1 MTKRRGD
8 RPSAGGGLAPISEA
22 KEAFTKLSINDEDDV
37 DNDDET
43 SSGAAAAEDN
53 ATTSDAASAA
63 ARAAPERMDS
73 TSSDDPSPIYLVNE
87 NTGASWELTWPIW
100 HLLGHS
106 ERKDI
111 ANRYGYKSIGEFEE
125 YMTLSKATSASA
137 GGTGGIDTAATT
149 VARSASSTSG
159 DAYDSAILYDAEADP
174 RNWGLPTVAERSADD
189 PRRQLKHYES
199 EDDKKPHAQ
208 SVTTDSHEDLDYDDD
223 DDDDSSTTSEDSAVV
238 ETDSDNAVGGKT
250 NLKSTGLDEYGS
262 TKEDKREETEG
273 ELLKRGGPFLIF
285 PEELSH
291 RILTY
296 LDIDAYGI
304 MALVTPHW
312 KTFTRTEAVYKKL
325 CERCYLNQS
334 RRKAL
339 HVSRF
344 GGSYRKMLETRP
356 RVRTGG
362 VYVLKYSKVKKIQ
375 RDMWTEIPVGAI
387 LESVYYRYMYFKE
400 DGRVLYALTSAPPHE
415 MLPRFVK
422 MTITGEK
429 DKNALWAR
437 YEIHKHNVT
446 VWASHPW
453 HDVRFEMKLLSS
465 DHKVPG
471 VKGLFTAMSFER
483 HTSSVSGNFDE
494 YYSTDLVKYDVPT
507 EPFRFLRDWRL

>member
-1 MTKRRGD
+1 MTKRVGE
-8 RPSAGGGLAPISEA
+8 GLAPISET
-22 KEAFTKLSINDEDDV
+22 KPAFTKPPVNAYDDG
-37 DNDDET
+37 T
-43 SSGAAAAEDN
+43 
-53 ATTSDAASAA
+53 SAA
-63 ARAAPERMDS
+63 VRAAPKRMDS
-73 TSSDDPSPIYLVNE
+73 SSSDDPSPIYLVNE
-87 NTGASWELTWPIW
+87 STGASWELTWPIW
-100 HLLGHS
+100 HLLGHG

-137 GGTGGIDTAATT
+137 GGISGVGAIGMAATT
-149 VARSASSTSG
+149 AASPSSR
-159 DAYDSAILYDAEADP
+159 DAYESSVYDAEADP

-189 PRRQLKHYES
+189 PRRKHGTS
-199 EDDKKPHAQ
+199 KDHGDDDERKPHAQ
-208 SVTTDSHEDLDYDDD
+208 SAIASAEDGDDEN
-223 DDDDSSTTSEDSAVV
+223 SSTTSEDSALV
-238 ETDSDNAVGGKT
+238 ETDSIDVGSET
-250 NLKSTGLDEYGS
+250 IGLDEEGGMK
-262 TKEDKREETEG
+262 KEKSKETEE
-273 ELLKRGGPFLIF
+273 ELLKRGGPFLLF

-296 LDIDAYGI
+296 LNVDAYGI
-304 MALVTPHW
+304 MALVTSHW

-422 MTITGEK
+422 MTLTGEK

-453 HDVRFEMKLLSS
+453 HDVRFELKLLSS
-465 DHKVPG
+465 DQKQTG
-471 VKGLFTAMSFER
+471 VKGIFTAMSFEK
-483 HTSSVSGNFDE
+483 HMSSVSGNFSEDE
-494 YYSTDLVKYDVPT
+494 YYGNDIVKYDVPS
-507 EPFRFLRDWRL
+507 EPFRFLRDLRL

>member
-1 MTKRRGD
+1 MIAKQK
-8 RPSAGGGLAPISEA
+8 GGLAPISET
-22 KEAFTKLSINDEDDV
+22 KEAFSKLAIDDDDEEDEN
-37 DNDDET
+37 DNDGT
-43 SSGAAAAEDN
+43 SPAK
-53 ATTSDAASAA
+53 
-63 ARAAPERMDS
+63 RAPPERMDS
-73 TSSDDPSPIYLVNE
+73 AASSSDDPSPIYLVNE

-106 ERKDI
+106 ERKEI

-137 GGTGGIDTAATT
+137 GGAGGIDTAATAA
-149 VARSASSTSG
+149 ARAAPSSSSA
-159 DAYDSAILYDAEADP
+159 DAYDNSILYDAEADP

-189 PRRQLKHYES
+189 PRRHLKRDTCEDYGE
-199 EDDKKPHAQ
+199 EDDRKPHAR
-208 SVTTDSHEDLDYDDD
+208 SVTDSDIGGSGDE
-223 DDDDSSTTSEDSAVV
+223 DDSSTTSEDSAVV
-238 ETDSDNAVGGKT
+238 ELDSGSGVVKS
-250 NLKSTGLDEYGS
+250 NLKTTGLEEGGNV
-262 TKEDKREETEG
+262 KEEETEETEE

-296 LDIDAYGI
+296 LDVDAYGI
-304 MALVTPHW
+304 MALVSPHW
-312 KTFTRTEAVYKKL
+312 KAFTRTEAVYKKL

-362 VYVLKYSKVKKIQ
+362 FYVLKYSKVKKIQ

-387 LESVYYRYMYFKE
+387 LESVYYRYMYFRE
-400 DGRVLYALTSAPPHE
+400 DVRVLYALTSAPPHE

-422 MTITGEK
+422 MNLTGEK

-437 YEIHKHNVT
+437 YEVHRHNVT

-453 HDVRFEMKLLSS
+453 HDVRFELKLLSG
-465 DHKVPG
+465 DEKVPG
-471 VKGLFTAMSFER
+471 VKGVFTAMSFER
-483 HTSSVSGNFDE
+483 HVSSVSGNFDE
-494 YYSTDLVKYDVPT
+494 NESTDLVKFTVPT

>member
-8 RPSAGGGLAPISEA
+8 RSSAGGGLAPISES
-22 KEAFTKLSINDEDDV
+22 KEAFTKLSINDEDD
-37 DNDDET
+37 DNDET
-43 SSGAAAAEDN
+43 SAAVDEAS

-73 TSSDDPSPIYLVNE
+73 ASSDDPSPIYLVNE

-137 GGTGGIDTAATT
+137 GGIGGIDTAATT
-149 VARSASSTSG
+149 VARAASSTSG
-159 DAYDSAILYDAEADP
+159 DAYDGAILYDAEADP

-189 PRRQLKHYES
+189 PRRQLEHYES

-208 SVTTDSHEDLDYDDD
+208 AQSQVDDD
-223 DDDDSSTTSEDSAVV
+223 NDDSSTTSEDSAVV
-238 ETDSDNAVGGKT
+238 ETDSDNAVAGEA
-250 NLKSTGLDEYGS
+250 NMKSTALDEDGNA
-262 TKEDKREETEG
+262 KEDKSEETEE

-312 KTFTRTEAVYKKL
+312 KAFTRTEAVYKKL

-356 RVRTGG
+356 RVRTSG

-422 MTITGEK
+422 MALTGEK

-465 DHKVPG
+465 DQKVPG

-483 HTSSVSGNFDE
+483 HQSSVSGNFDE

>member
-1 MTKRRGD
+1 MMAKRKGERAN
-8 RPSAGGGLAPISEA
+8 AGGGLAPISET
-22 KEAFTKLSINDEDDV
+22 KEAFSKLAIDDNNTCNDDEDEDD
-37 DNDDET
+37 NDGT
-43 SSGAAAAEDN
+43 SPAK
-53 ATTSDAASAA
+53 
-63 ARAAPERMDS
+63 RAPPERMDS
-73 TSSDDPSPIYLVNE
+73 EASSPDDPSPIYLVNE

-100 HLLGHS
+100 HLLGHG
-106 ERKDI
+106 ERKAI
-111 ANRYGYKSIGEFEE
+111 ADKYGYKSIGEFEE

-137 GGTGGIDTAATT
+137 GGAGGIDTTATT
-149 VARSASSTSG
+149 AARAAPASSSA
-159 DAYDSAILYDAEADP
+159 DAYDSSVLYDAEADP

-189 PRRQLKHYES
+189 PRRHLKRDTS
-199 EDDKKPHAQ
+199 EDYGEEDDRKPHAR
-208 SVTTDSHEDLDYDDD
+208 SVTDSDIGGSGDE
-223 DDDDSSTTSEDSAVV
+223 DDSSITSEDSAVV
-238 ETDSDNAVGGKT
+238 ELDSGSGVIKS
-250 NLKSTGLDEYGS
+250 NLKTTGLEEGGNV
-262 TKEDKREETEG
+262 KEEESEETEE

-296 LDIDAYGI
+296 LDVDAYGI
-304 MALVTPHW
+304 MALVSPHW
-312 KTFTRTEAVYKKL
+312 KAFTRTEAVYKKL

-362 VYVLKYSKVKKIQ
+362 FYVLKYSKVKKIQ

-387 LESVYYRYMYFKE
+387 LESVYYRYMYFRE

-422 MTITGEK
+422 MNLTGEK

-437 YEIHKHNVT
+437 YEVHRHNVT
-446 VWASHPW
+446 VCASHPW
-453 HDVRFEMKLLSS
+453 HDVRFELKLLSGNE
-465 DHKVPG
+465 KIPG
-471 VKGLFTAMSFER
+471 VKGVFTAMSFER
-483 HTSSVSGNFDE
+483 HVSSVSGNFDE
-494 YYSTDLVKYDVPT
+494 NESTDLVKFTVPT